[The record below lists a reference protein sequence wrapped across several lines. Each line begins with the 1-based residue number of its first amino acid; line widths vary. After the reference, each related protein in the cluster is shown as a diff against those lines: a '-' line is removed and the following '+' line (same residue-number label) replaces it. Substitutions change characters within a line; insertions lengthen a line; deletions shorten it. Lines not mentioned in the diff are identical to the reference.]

1 VDKDFVAD
9 DLGGHCRG
17 LSKAFNPKA
26 SFVCCRENP
35 KTKEPNKSPVD
46 LQHIIDAGYSES
58 EDAVPQLST
67 ESSSSS
73 SSSTSTSISPPLHT
87 NTNAEINIGDSA
99 MPATTTSKEIVDLSS
114 PNDLDIISN
123 NNVNQGGDKT
133 VTEIVMMASVDTHN
147 VELQEKEEMRPGIVL
162 DGEPPMMA
170 VSTTHRYMLK
180 NESFTN
186 DNIEN
191 RNDNKKPSIN
201 CFAAILLGIKC
212 EINGIDDHTQKNE
225 ENTIIPF
232 KPKLSTEI
240 KEGDKEH
247 EVNESPSGNV
257 GEIIESSEND
267 KIVTV
272 KKGLLPD
279 RDEVFLN
286 KPVFVSSA
294 IPVPLEIINDELN
307 KNSKQETR

>member
-1 VDKDFVAD
+1 
-9 DLGGHCRG
+9 
-17 LSKAFNPKA
+17 
-26 SFVCCRENP
+26 
-35 KTKEPNKSPVD
+35 
-46 LQHIIDAGYSES
+46 
-58 EDAVPQLST
+58 
-67 ESSSSS
+67 
-73 SSSTSTSISPPLHT
+73 
-87 NTNAEINIGDSA
+87 
-99 MPATTTSKEIVDLSS
+99 
-114 PNDLDIISN
+114 
-123 NNVNQGGDKT
+123 
-133 VTEIVMMASVDTHN
+133 
-147 VELQEKEEMRPGIVL
+147 MRPGIVL
-162 DGEPPMMA
+162 DGEPPLMA
-170 VSTTHRYMLK
+170 ASTAHRYMLK
-180 NESFTN
+180 NESFNN

-191 RNDNKKPSIN
+191 MNDNKKPSIN

-225 ENTIIPF
+225 ENTNIPF
-232 KPKLSTEI
+232 KPSTEILWTEMSTEI

-247 EVNESPSGNV
+247 EVNENPSGNV

-307 KNSKQETR
+307 KNSEQGIERSGQSYFVLKYSTK